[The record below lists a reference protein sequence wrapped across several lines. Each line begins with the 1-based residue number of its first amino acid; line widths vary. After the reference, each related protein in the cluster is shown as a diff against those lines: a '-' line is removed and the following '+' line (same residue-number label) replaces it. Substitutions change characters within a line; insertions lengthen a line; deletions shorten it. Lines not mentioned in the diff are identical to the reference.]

1 MEKQLFFNIE
11 EQPSF
16 DVEDFIVSSSNQ
28 SAYDYVQ
35 KWPEWASN
43 IVFLVGGSGVG
54 KTHLANIWLKMCD
67 GIKLEKDNIDKE
79 YITINQN
86 ILIEDFDTIKYDLTS
101 LFHLT
106 NAIKEKNGY
115 ILVTSRKK
123 PAGIDISLPDLAS
136 RLRAAT
142 PISIDEPDDFLLEAI
157 MIKLFSDKK
166 IIIES
171 RVTNYIIQR
180 VNRSVSEIIA
190 LIDNINHKSM
200 EEKRGVTIPLVNQV
214 FKEMDNEL

>member
-11 EQPSF
+11 ERPSF

-28 SAYDYVQ
+28 AAYDYIQ
-35 KWPEWASN
+35 KWPEWSSN
-43 IVFLVGGSGVG
+43 AVFLVGDSGVG

-67 GIKLEKDNIDKE
+67 GIKLEKDNIDKD
-79 YITINQN
+79 YIKMNRN
-86 ILIEDFDTIKYDLTS
+86 ILIEDFDTTNYNMTS
-101 LFHLT
+101 LFHLI
-106 NAIKEKNGY
+106 NAIKEKDGC
-115 ILVTSRKK
+115 ILMTSRKK
-123 PAGIDISLPDLAS
+123 PAVIDISLPDLES

-180 VNRSVSEIIA
+180 VNRSVSEIIR

-200 EEKRGVTIPLVNQV
+200 EEKRGITIPLVNQV
-214 FKEMDNEL
+214 FKEMEN